1 MDGGRPIGLNVPQ
14 INDTSNLYF
23 RLNGLSDNILVEK
36 SSDVLENYD
45 GGDVPSDKQFFEEHI
60 REQLENRV
68 PAFKNCTIEQAASG
82 FYEYCSFDEN
92 GLIGPHPAYHS
103 IYLATGFNG
112 HGIQMAPAVG
122 RAISELILTGE
133 FMTIDLTRLG
143 LDRFMVREPMYE
155 ENIVK

>member
-14 INDTSNLYF
+14 INDTANLYF
-23 RLNGLSDNILVEK
+23 RLNGLTDNILVEK

-68 PAFKNCTIEQAASG
+68 PAFKKCTIETAASG
-82 FYEYCSFDEN
+82 FYEYCTFDEN
-92 GLIGPHPAYHS
+92 GIIGPHPAYHS

-112 HGIQMAPAVG
+112 HGIQMAPAIG